1 MAEETKAKTLAVIRK
16 ACEDARGKMV
26 VVHADDV
33 LDALEAA
40 SGKQP
45 EHPDTI
51 ET

>member
-1 MAEETKAKTLAVIRK
+1 MAEASKEQSLAVIRK

-40 SGKQP
+40 SGKPP
-45 EHPDTI
+45 EHSDTI